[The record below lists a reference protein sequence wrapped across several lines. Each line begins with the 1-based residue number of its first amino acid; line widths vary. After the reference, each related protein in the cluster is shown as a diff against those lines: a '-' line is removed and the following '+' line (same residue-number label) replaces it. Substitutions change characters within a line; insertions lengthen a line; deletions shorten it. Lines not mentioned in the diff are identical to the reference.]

1 MLAIALALGSSACYG
16 VSNFIGPQLARE
28 HALVAVLVLSQIAA
42 LIACAVYLV
51 AEGGAALPAN
61 EVALAG
67 LAGVG
72 NAIGLI
78 GFYKAAELGP
88 LSIAAPIGA
97 LGAIVPVVWGI
108 ATGDQ
113 LTPLELV
120 GLMLALAGGALV
132 ARRADDAQERA
143 EYPDPRAGALWAVGS
158 AVAFGVFLTALPE
171 ASEDDQAWALFDAR
185 IALVVLLAVWAG
197 RRLATIRLGGD
208 SAPLAIPG
216 LLLVAGTL
224 FYTSAAEHGQLS
236 VVSVLGSLFP
246 LFTVGLSVA
255 LLDDRLSRFQAT
267 GVVAAFTGIALIAAA

>member
-16 VSNFIGPQLARE
+16 VSNFIGPRLARE
-28 HALVAVLVLSQIAA
+28 HALVAVLVLSQLAA

-51 AEGGAALPAN
+51 AAGGAALPAN

-67 LAGVG
+67 LAGAG
-72 NAIGLI
+72 NALGLI
-78 GFYKAAELGP
+78 AFYKAAELGP

-120 GLMLALAGGALV
+120 GLVLALAGGALV
-132 ARRADDAQERA
+132 GRRADDAQERA

-185 IALVVLLAVWAG
+185 IALVVVLAVWAG

-224 FYTSAAEHGQLS
+224 FYTSAAEQGQLS
-236 VVSVLGSLFP
+236 VVSVLGSQFA

-255 LLDDRLSRFQAT
+255 LLDDRLSRIQAA